1 MKFSGINRS
10 WLLSLAMAIGVAV
23 FLFTAD
29 VVDIN
34 KTDNGDSP
42 QANARPVQESKP
54 QEIPSV
60 HARSI
65 QAETIRRTLTLY
77 GRTEADRVITISA
90 EMPARVVGVNAR
102 RGEHIEAGQKI
113 ASLRK
118 GSLPAQIKSAEAQLK
133 LARQEYRSA
142 LALNKNNHLP
152 DNTLTQRE
160 VAVAQAESMLE
171 QLKVRLDNTQVKTP
185 VTGILNQRFVELGD
199 YIDTGKAV
207 AEILDLDP
215 LVIRIDVPQKDIS
228 AFSTG
233 DKANVRFIDGHKAEG
248 TIRYINH
255 QADAATRTFS
265 VELAVANPGM
275 VLPAGLSVEADL
287 LREEISAIE
296 VSPAI
301 LALSETGEPGIKWVD
316 NSDRVHFSPVDIVK
330 STSNSIWLSGIPE
343 QARVITR
350 GHGFVRVG
358 DKVTVVS
365 NDLVAAE

>member
-34 KTDNGDSP
+34 KADNGDSP
-42 QANARPVQESKP
+42 QANARPTQESKP

-90 EMPARVVGVNAR
+90 EMPARVVGVNAK
-102 RGEHIEAGQKI
+102 RGEYIEAGQKI

-215 LVIRIDVPQKDIS
+215 LVIRVDVPQKDIS
-228 AFSTG
+228 AFSIG
-233 DKANVRFIDGHKAEG
+233 DSANIRFIDGHKAEG
-248 TIRYINH
+248 KIRYINH
-255 QADAATRTFS
+255 QADASTRTFS

-275 VLPAGLSVEADL
+275 ALPAGLSVEADL
-287 LREEISAIE
+287 LKEEISAIE

-301 LALSETGEPGIKWVD
+301 LALSEVGEPGIKWVD
-316 NSDRVHFSPVDIVK
+316 DNDVVHFSPVDIVK